1 MGGSVV
7 FVFCIGSEEISHYQ
21 CATFTLIGQSEKVGA
36 LLLTGAVHKRCEK
49 QLLRGVLNVV
59 PPRSIRI
66 KSAFRMFNVGLTF

>member
-36 LLLTGAVHKRCEK
+36 LLLTGATVHKRCEK
-49 QLLRGVLNVV
+49 QLLRGVINDV

-66 KSAFRMFNVGLTF
+66 KSAF